1 MLGASYTETLR
12 IKHPD
17 LVIIEDNMDNR
28 PESIPTEQ
36 AAPDQEELVEVLD
49 TKEESEALVVRG
61 LLQSAG
67 IEALVSYLEAPQDVL
82 PGVGGIV
89 VRVRAGDAEEALSII
104 ENYRQNGDS
113 GDVEPISE
121 EPGA

>member
-12 IKHPD
+12 IKHPTF
-17 LVIIEDNMDNR
+17 VIIEDNMDNR

-89 VRVRAGDAEEALSII
+89 VRVRAGAAEDARTLTET
-104 ENYRQNGDS
+104 YRQS
-113 GDVEPISE
+113 GEAGNVEPISE

>member
-1 MLGASYTETLR
+1 
-12 IKHPD
+12 
-17 LVIIEDNMDNR
+17 MDNR
-28 PESIPTEQ
+28 PESTPTEQ
-36 AAPDQEELVEVLD
+36 AAPEEELVEVLD

-67 IEALVSYLEAPQDVL
+67 LEALVSYLEAPQDVL

-89 VRVRAGDAEEALSII
+89 VKVRASDAEEARKII
-104 ENYRQNGDS
+104 EDYRQS
-113 GDVEPISE
+113 GEAGNVEPISE

>member
-1 MLGASYTETLR
+1 
-12 IKHPD
+12 
-17 LVIIEDNMDNR
+17 MDNR
-28 PESIPTEQ
+28 PESTPTEQ
-36 AAPDQEELVEVLD
+36 AAPEEELVEVLD

-89 VRVRAGDAEEALSII
+89 VKVRATDAEEAHAMI
-104 ENYRQNGDS
+104 ENYRQS
-113 GDVEPISE
+113 GEVGNVEPIIE

>member
-1 MLGASYTETLR
+1 
-12 IKHPD
+12 
-17 LVIIEDNMDNR
+17 MDNR

-36 AAPDQEELVEVLD
+36 EAPDQEELVEVLD

-89 VRVRAGDAEEALSII
+89 VRVRATDAEEALALI
-104 ENYRQNGDS
+104 ENYRQNGDA
-113 GDVEPISE
+113 GDVSE